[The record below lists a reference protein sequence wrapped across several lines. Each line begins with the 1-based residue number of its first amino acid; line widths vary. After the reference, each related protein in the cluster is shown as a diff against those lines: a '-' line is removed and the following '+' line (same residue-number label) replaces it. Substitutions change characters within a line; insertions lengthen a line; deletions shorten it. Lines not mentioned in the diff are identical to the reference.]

1 MTYGENSDTDIW
13 GNVDEIDEFT
23 TPENEQD
30 DAELDKAKPEPSEF
44 DKLAAELEDL
54 ADGKAP
60 TEQSKIA
67 KGLQRVIARKDNEL
81 KARDAQLNAQ
91 AQALAAYE
99 ARMAQIEEQLLVT
112 AEGTA
117 LTWDMLNANLEDDPR
132 KEAELEAHRRNLT
145 VQQKVAEQR
154 SQRTQRQAPPPQ
166 QQSYQPE
173 DNWEANLANQIALE
187 QQEFANQARAT
198 ATAFGVDPDNPA
210 LDYGLPTEKFN
221 TRFAKLNASLA
232 KAREAATED
241 AVKSVRGTPIAT
253 RGANSGEPVISGN
266 TGLSALEIGSR
277 QRLEMMR
284 KASA

>member
-1 MTYGENSDTDIW
+1 MEYGENSENDIW
-13 GNVDEIDEFT
+13 GNVDEIDELS

-30 DAELDKAKPEPSEF
+30 EDAGLEKAKPEPSEL
-44 DKLAAELEDL
+44 DRVAAELDDL

-60 TEQSKIA
+60 AEQSKIV
-67 KGLQRVIARKDNEL
+67 KGIQRVVARKDNEL
-81 KARDAQLNAQ
+81 KARDAQIAAQ
-91 AQALAAYE
+91 QAALDAYE

-112 AEGTA
+112 AEGAT

-132 KEAELEAHRRNLT
+132 KEAELEAHRRNLA

-154 SQRTQRQAPPPQ
+154 TQRTQRQAPPPQ
-166 QQSYQPE
+166 QQYQP
-173 DNWEANLANQIALE
+173 DDAWEATLANQIALE

-221 TRFAKLNASLA
+221 TRFAKLNASLS
-232 KAREAATED
+232 KARTASTED
-241 AVKSVRGTPIAT
+241 AVKAVRGNPIST
-253 RGANSGEPVISGN
+253 RGANSGEPVVSAN